1 LEAERNRRFALLNN
15 RTILRGKRGDFM
27 KVYETDQV
35 RNVVLLGHGGCGKTT
50 LVEAMAYVTGVVN
63 RQGRVEDGNTI
74 SDFEKEEQ
82 KRQVSIG
89 TSIVPIEYEDIKVN
103 FLDTPG
109 SFDFT
114 GEVEG
119 AVSAAGAA
127 IIVVNGKA
135 GVEVGT
141 EKAWELCEKYQ
152 LPRMIFVTG
161 MDDDKASFRRINVAL
176 NEKFGRRIAPFHI
189 PMRENEKFV
198 GFVNVVKMK
207 GRRFI
212 DGYNYEEC
220 DIPDYLEKHLTASRE
235 SLMEA
240 VAETSEEF
248 MDRYFSGDEFTY
260 EEVSTALRANV
271 MDGSIVP
278 VLIGSG
284 LDAQGM
290 KMLLLAIK
298 KYFPSP
304 ANRVEQAKH
313 IDTGEMV
320 AVKYDPGKHV
330 SLKVFKTLVDPFI
343 GKYSYIKVITG
354 VLKPD
359 STLYNVRKE
368 AEEKIGKLYVI
379 RGKETMEVSAL
390 KAGDIGVLAKT
401 NLRTGDTLAEKG
413 ADVVYP
419 EPKIPTPY
427 TYKAYK
433 AVNKAD
439 EDKIAAAIAKLVEE
453 DLTLKV
459 VNDVENRQTLL
470 YGIGDQQL
478 DVVASK
484 LLERYKVQIE
494 LSKPRV
500 AYRETIKKKAT
511 ATGIH
516 KKQSGGHGQYGV
528 VVMDFEPSGD
538 LDTPYVFEERVV
550 GGAVPK
556 NFFPAVEKGIAESVL
571 RGPLA
576 GYPVV
581 GVKATLTDGK
591 YHPVDSSEM
600 AFKTAASVAFKT
612 GVMDA
617 APVLLEPIAS
627 LSVTV
632 PNQYAGDVMG
642 DLNRRRGRVLG
653 MESAAGSKT
662 TVMADIPMSEL
673 YGYSTDLRSMTGGS
687 GDFSYAFARYEQ
699 APADIQKRE
708 QEAAQNEK

>member
-1 LEAERNRRFALLNN
+1 
-15 RTILRGKRGDFM
+15 M
-27 KVYETDQV
+27 KVFETDQV

-114 GEVEG
+114 GEVEE
-119 AVSAAGAA
+119 AISAAGAA

-304 ANRVEQAKH
+304 ANRVEQAKQ

-379 RGKETMEVSAL
+379 RGKETLEVSAL

-401 NLRTGDTLAEKG
+401 SLRTGDTLGEKG

-484 LLERYKVQIE
+484 LLDRYKVQIE

-600 AFKTAASVAFKT
+600 AFKTAASLAFKT
-612 GVMDA
+612 GVMEA
-617 APVLLEPIAS
+617 APVLLEPIVS

-653 MESAAGSKT
+653 MEPREAGKT
-662 TVMADIPMSEL
+662 TVLADIPMSEL

-687 GDFSYAFARYEQ
+687 GDFAYTFARYEQ

>member
-1 LEAERNRRFALLNN
+1 
-15 RTILRGKRGDFM
+15 
-27 KVYETDQV
+27 
-35 RNVVLLGHGGCGKTT
+35 
-50 LVEAMAYVTGVVN
+50 
-63 RQGRVEDGNTI
+63 
-74 SDFEKEEQ
+74 
-82 KRQVSIG
+82 
-89 TSIVPIEYEDIKVN
+89 
-103 FLDTPG
+103 
-109 SFDFT
+109 
-114 GEVEG
+114 
-119 AVSAAGAA
+119 
-127 IIVVNGKA
+127 
-135 GVEVGT
+135 
-141 EKAWELCEKYQ
+141 
-152 LPRMIFVTG
+152 
-161 MDDDKASFRRINVAL
+161 
-176 NEKFGRRIAPFHI
+176 
-189 PMRENEKFV
+189 
-198 GFVNVVKMK
+198 
-207 GRRFI
+207 
-212 DGYNYEEC
+212 
-220 DIPDYLEKHLTASRE
+220 
-235 SLMEA
+235 
-240 VAETSEEF
+240 
-248 MDRYFSGDEFTY
+248 
-260 EEVSTALRANV
+260 
-271 MDGSIVP
+271 
-278 VLIGSG
+278 
-284 LDAQGM
+284 
-290 KMLLLAIK
+290 
-298 KYFPSP
+298 
-304 ANRVEQAKH
+304 VEQAKQ

-320 AVKYDPGKHV
+320 AVKYDPEKHV

-401 NLRTGDTLAEKG
+401 NLRTGDTLGEKG

-419 EPKIPTPY
+419 APKIPTPY

-484 LLERYKVQIE
+484 LLDRYKVQIE

-600 AFKTAASVAFKT
+600 AFKTAAALAFKT
-612 GVMDA
+612 GVMEA

-662 TVMADIPMSEL
+662 TVLADIPMSEL

-687 GDFSYAFARYEQ
+687 GDFSYTFARYEQ

>member
-1 LEAERNRRFALLNN
+1 
-15 RTILRGKRGDFM
+15 M

-114 GEVEG
+114 GEVEE

-176 NEKFGRRIAPFHI
+176 NERFGRRIAPFHI

-248 MDRYFSGDEFTY
+248 MDRYFSGEEFTY

-304 ANRVEQAKH
+304 ANRVEQAKQ

-320 AVKYDPGKHV
+320 AVKYDPEKHV

-401 NLRTGDTLAEKG
+401 NLRTGDTLGEKG

-419 EPKIPTPY
+419 APKIPTPY

-484 LLERYKVQIE
+484 LLDRYKVQIE

-600 AFKTAASVAFKT
+600 AFKTAAALAFKT
-612 GVMDA
+612 GVMEA

-662 TVMADIPMSEL
+662 TVLADIPMSEL

-687 GDFSYAFARYEQ
+687 GDFSYTFARYEQ

>member
-1 LEAERNRRFALLNN
+1 
-15 RTILRGKRGDFM
+15 
-27 KVYETDQV
+27 
-35 RNVVLLGHGGCGKTT
+35 
-50 LVEAMAYVTGVVN
+50 MAYVTGVVN

-114 GEVEG
+114 GEVEE
-119 AVSAAGAA
+119 AISAAGAA

-248 MDRYFSGDEFTY
+248 MDRYFSGEEFTY

-304 ANRVEQAKH
+304 ANRVEQAKQ

-320 AVKYDPGKHV
+320 AVKYDPEKHV

-401 NLRTGDTLAEKG
+401 NLRTGDTLGEKG

-419 EPKIPTPY
+419 APKIPTPY

-484 LLERYKVQIE
+484 LLDRYKVQIE

-600 AFKTAASVAFKT
+600 AFKTAAALAFKT
-612 GVMDA
+612 GVMEA

-662 TVMADIPMSEL
+662 TVLADIPMSEL

-687 GDFSYAFARYEQ
+687 GDFSYTFARYEQ